1 MNEKAMQPQQDAVF
15 VKGNLMRHVSI
26 MSFTAS
32 IGLMAIFAVDLV
44 DMVFIAMLGNP
55 SLAAAVGYAGSILF
69 FTSSISI
76 GLSIAAGVLVARS
89 LGAGQNTE
97 AADQATRV
105 MIVGFIVSA
114 LVVILL
120 MANLEKPLVFL
131 GAGGETLQLALSYLR
146 ILLPTMPILML
157 AMVAMAVLRA
167 HGDAKRATAATLLGG
182 VVNAILDP
190 LLIFGAGFGLE
201 GAAMASAAARITIL
215 IVALLPVIRVYNGL
229 SMPRISL
236 LTTDMGGLLGIAV
249 PSILANVATPIGT
262 GIVTREMARFG
273 TDAVAG
279 MSVIG
284 RLTPVAFAVVFAL
297 SGAIGPIVGQ
307 NFGAKLYPRVR
318 GALNAALLFV
328 FVYVCIVAIVL
339 YFLRQPIT
347 QLFDA
352 KGDALALVLL
362 FCGPLAIAQ
371 IFNGWIFVS
380 NACFNNL
387 GHPVYAT
394 WVNWGRHT
402 LGTWLPVTIGASI
415 AGASGA
421 LAGQALGGIVF
432 AALALWLA
440 NRVLT
445 NELELPDRHRF
456 DHEARMHILQS
467 RRH

>member
-1 MNEKAMQPQQDAVF
+1 MQAQQDAVF
-15 VKGNLMRHVSI
+15 TQGSLMRHVSV
-26 MSFTAS
+26 MSVTSS

-55 SLAAAVGYAGSILF
+55 SLAAAVGYAGSVLF

-76 GLSIAAGVLVARS
+76 GLSIAAGVLVSRA
-89 LGAGQNTE
+89 LGAGDKQL
-97 AADQATRV
+97 AAEHATRV
-105 MIVGFIVSA
+105 ILVGVIICA
-114 LVVILL
+114 LVVWLL
-120 MANLEKPLVFL
+120 FVNLEKPLTLL
-131 GAGGETLQLALSYLR
+131 GASGETLQLSLSYLR
-146 ILLPTMPILML
+146 ILLPTMPVLMA
-157 AMVAMAVLRA
+157 AMVLMAVLRA
-167 HGDAKRATAATLLGG
+167 HGDARRATTATLVGG
-182 VVNAILDP
+182 LVNAVLDP
-190 LLIFGAGFGLE
+190 LLIFVAGFDLE
-201 GAAMASAAARITIL
+201 GAAMASASARITMFV
-215 IVALLPVIRVYNGL
+215 VALLPVIRVYNGL
-229 SMPRISL
+229 SAPGLSL
-236 LTTDMGGLLGIAV
+236 LVTEQRRLLAIAL
-249 PSILANVATPIGT
+249 PSILANVATPVGT
-262 GIVTREMARFG
+262 GIVTREVARFG

-328 FVYVCIVAIVL
+328 LVYVCIAALIL
-339 YFLRQPIT
+339 YFLRVPIT
-347 QLFDA
+347 QMFDA
-352 KGDALALVLL
+352 TGEALTLVLL
-362 FCGPLAIAQ
+362 FCGPLAVAQ

-402 LGTWLPVTIGASI
+402 VGTWIPVTIGASL

-421 LAGQALGGIVF
+421 LIGQALGGVVF
-432 AALALWLA
+432 AAIALWLV
-440 NRVLT
+440 NRVMT
-445 NELELPDRHRF
+445 KELALPERHWF
-456 DHEARMHILQS
+456 DQQARMHILQW

>member
-1 MNEKAMQPQQDAVF
+1 MQTQSDAVF
-15 VKGNLMRHVSI
+15 TSGSLMRHVSV
-26 MSFTAS
+26 MSFTSS

-89 LGAGQNTE
+89 LGAGNTHE

-105 MIVGFIVSA
+105 MMVGVVISV
-114 LVVILL
+114 LVVAVLL
-120 MANLEKPLVFL
+120 ANLDKPLVLL
-131 GAGGETLQLALSYLR
+131 GATGETLQLALDYLR
-146 ILLPTMPILML
+146 ILLPTMPLLML

-167 HGDAKRATAATLLGG
+167 HGDAKRATRATLLGG

-190 LLIFGAGFGLE
+190 FLIFTVGLE
-201 GAAMASAAARITIL
+201 LQGAALASAAARITIL
-215 IVALLPVIRVYNGL
+215 VVALLPVIRVYNGV
-229 SMPRISL
+229 SRPRLSL
-236 LTTDMGGLLGIAV
+236 LATDMGKLLGIAV
-249 PSILANVATPIGT
+249 PSILANVATPVGT
-262 GIVTREMARFG
+262 GIVTREVARFG

-307 NFGAKLYPRVR
+307 NFGAGLYLRVR
-318 GALNAALLFV
+318 GALNSALV
-328 FVYVCIVAIVL
+328 FVLLYVCCVAILL

-347 QLFDA
+347 GLFDA
-352 KGDALALVLL
+352 KGEALKLVLL

-371 IFNGWIFVS
+371 VFNGWIFVS

-402 LGTWLPVTIGASI
+402 LGTWVPVTIGASI
-415 AGASGA
+415 GGATGA
-421 LAGQALGGIVF
+421 LIGQAIGGVAF
-432 AALALWLA
+432 ALLALWLV
-440 NRVLT
+440 NRLLT
-445 NELELPDRHRF
+445 NELELPARHRF
-456 DHEARMHILQS
+456 DQEVRMHILQW